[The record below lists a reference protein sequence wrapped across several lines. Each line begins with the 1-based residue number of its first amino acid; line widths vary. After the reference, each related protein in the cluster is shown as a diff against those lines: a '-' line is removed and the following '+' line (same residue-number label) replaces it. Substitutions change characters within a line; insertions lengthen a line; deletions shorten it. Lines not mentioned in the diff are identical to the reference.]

1 MSSDEEDYYMDS
13 DDDMMDDVQDEDTSD
28 IDMDDDDDDTDFGYD
43 FKVGSGSK
51 HKSYQVD
58 YTSLS
63 QPRVEQTMKE
73 DVDHICGIFGVD
85 AGTASLLLRNE
96 SWNKERLIEKY
107 MDNTTKVLVDA
118 GAAQPEFALVRPST
132 TARRSARSTSK
143 LLSFKKSS
151 NPTSSPEQPERI
163 PSTSFTCPICFD
175 DSPDLKQL
183 ALHCGHAACSGCW
196 NAYVISKIRDEGE
209 HCIRC
214 MTEGCAL
221 VATDE
226 FIHDLLVGPPGSP
239 APTAVTPIDPSADVH
254 ENAVAFNRFN
264 QLLVRNFVSSNPNLK
279 FCPFPGCTNTVECSL
294 GSGKAVLTSVVP
306 TVKCGA
312 RGIPQD
318 TSDLKEGVSGKAT
331 FSSALGSSGP
341 SGGGTSI
348 HDKEHVFCFGCPIEG
363 DHRPVVCAV
372 AKMWMKKCEDDSET
386 ANWIKSN
393 TKECSQCQSTIEK
406 NGGCNHMT
414 CKKCKYEF
422 CWVCMGPWSE
432 HGTAWYS
439 CNRYDEKGSIDAR
452 DAQSRS
458 RASLERYLHYY
469 NRWANHEQSAK
480 LSLDLYLKTE
490 KKMED
495 LQLTSSLTWIEV
507 QFMRRAVDVL
517 LSCRTTLKWTY
528 AMGYYLARGNEKDLF
543 EDNQRDLEKAVE
555 DLSELLE
562 GPMPTEVDAAAGSGS
577 GEGGGGGGQGG
588 QGSISELRQ
597 KVTDKTVYVQKR
609 NEIVLDDTAQG
620 FLDGRWRWNTS
631 IDGFEDP
638 ADEIRVD

>member
-1 MSSDEEDYYMDS
+1 MSSDEEDYYVDS
-13 DDDMMDDVQDEDTSD
+13 DDMMEDVQDEDDDSD
-28 IDMDDDDDDTDFGYD
+28 IAMDDDDDDDMDYGDD
-43 FKVGSGSK
+43 FKVATGSK
-51 HKSYQVD
+51 PKSYQVD

-63 QPRVEQTMKE
+63 QARVEHTMKE
-73 DVDHICGIFGVD
+73 DVDHICGILGVD
-85 AGTASLLLRNE
+85 AGVASLLLRHQ

-107 MDNTTKVLVDA
+107 MDNPTKVLVDA
-118 GAAQPEFALVRPST
+118 GATQPEPPSSPAPVRSSSSSSSRRT
-132 TARRSARSTSK
+132 TRSTSK
-143 LLSFKKSS
+143 FLSFKKSS
-151 NPTSSPEQPERI
+151 SVPSPPEPLEPSSPL
-163 PSTSFTCPICFD
+163 SFTCPICFD

-183 ALHCGHAACSGCW
+183 SLDCGHAACSGCW

-221 VATDE
+221 VAKDG
-226 FIHDLLVGPPGSP
+226 FIRNLLVGRSG
-239 APTAVTPIDPSADVH
+239 ATDAAGAEPIDPFADAC

-279 FCPFPGCTNTVECSL
+279 FCPFPGCTNTVECTL
-294 GSGKAVLTSVVP
+294 GTGKAVLSSVVP

-312 RGIPQD
+312 RGLP
-318 TSDLKEGVSGKAT
+318 SDNSEEGSSKEKA
-331 FSSALGSSGP
+331 SSSSISALGNGGP
-341 SGGGTSI
+341 PGGTSI
-348 HDKEHVFCFGCPIEG
+348 HDKEHIFCFGCPIEG
-363 DHRPVVCAV
+363 DHRPVVCGV

-439 CNRYDEKGSIDAR
+439 CNRYDEKGSVEAR
-452 DAQSRS
+452 DAQSKS

-528 AMGYYLARGNEKDLF
+528 SMGYYLARGNEKDLF

-562 GPMPTEVDAAAGSGS
+562 GPMPTEV
-577 GEGGGGGGQGG
+577 EGGEGGQGG
-588 QGSISELRQ
+588 IAELRQ

-609 NEIVLDDTAQG
+609 NEIVLDDTATG
-620 FLDGRWRWNTS
+620 FLDGRWRWNVAV
-631 IDGFEDP
+631 DGFEDP
-638 ADEIRVD
+638 TDDVKID